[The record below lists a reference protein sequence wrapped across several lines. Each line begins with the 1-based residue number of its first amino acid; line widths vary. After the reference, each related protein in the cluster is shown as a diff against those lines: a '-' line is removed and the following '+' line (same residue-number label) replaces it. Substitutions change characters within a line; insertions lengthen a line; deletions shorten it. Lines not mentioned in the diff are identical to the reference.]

1 MTNFTRLFLNLTGT
15 PLALSA
21 NDKRCSHGELCQLL
35 INFISNGFH
44 SSPMFQRQLKVNYG
58 DLRVSY
64 NDFTALNSSSKILEI
79 IEKDIVQTALV
90 QNSNNLVLNSE
101 LAELTSL
108 LTHFRFRKMLVVGS

>member
-58 DLRVSY
+58 DLRVLY
-64 NDFTALNSSSKILEI
+64 DDFTALNSSSKIP
-79 IEKDIVQTALV
+79 
-90 QNSNNLVLNSE
+90 
-101 LAELTSL
+101 
-108 LTHFRFRKMLVVGS
+108 